1 MNARRIRRLLGV
13 LILLLSVAMLLWG
26 LWPVGYESLSIPVP
40 PESLQLPTPTTLLL
54 TWLVV

>member
-1 MNARRIRRLLGV
+1 MNAHRFRRVLGM

>member
-1 MNARRIRRLLGV
+1 MNARRFRRLLGL

-54 TWLVV
+54 GWLVV

>member
-40 PESLQLPTPTTLLL
+40 PDSLQLPTPTTLLL

>member
-1 MNARRIRRLLGV
+1 MNARRYRRLLGL

-40 PESLQLPTPTTLLL
+40 PESLQLPTPTSLL
-54 TWLVV
+54 TRWLVV

>member
-40 PESLQLPTPTTLLL
+40 PDSLQLPTPTTLLL
-54 TWLVV
+54 GWLVV